1 MEKTIVQISRTWNYQ
16 SLRWPTNS
24 QGATASKLTLDSSE
38 NSDWSNTFIKET
50 DWIFLKNLMMP
61 LQVSKIND
69 IELTMTFE
77 LYFDLS
83 WTESRFLINESSTKW
98 GEVISIT
105 SSLLLY
111 IITTKTTTTNSNNKN
126 NNVTKSTITTITVSQ
141 YQQIQQWYQ

>member
-1 MEKTIVQISRTWNYQ
+1 MVLTKTTKS
-16 SLRWPTNS
+16 PP
-24 QGATASKLTLDSSE
+24 SKDQ
-38 NSDWSNTFIKET
+38 NTVPSKE
-50 DWIFLKNLMMP
+50 IPF
-61 LQVSKIND
+61 QVSKIND

-141 YQQIQQWYQ
+141 YQQIQQ

>member
-1 MEKTIVQISRTWNYQ
+1 
-16 SLRWPTNS
+16 
-24 QGATASKLTLDSSE
+24 
-38 NSDWSNTFIKET
+38 
-50 DWIFLKNLMMP
+50 MP

-105 SSLLLY
+105 SSQLY
-111 IITTKTTTTNSNNKN
+111 VITTITIKIVATITIIT
-126 NNVTKSTITTITVSQ
+126 TITTITIITTTTTITANPQ
-141 YQQIQQWYQ
+141 